1 MPVTYA
7 PFGCNCV
14 PAYNAGADDFTAKPE
29 CIQWRTV
36 NCGRPGYD
44 WEYGSKTLTHL
55 EQVTQG
61 SFSGCNWSGLK
72 ANEVGKYSV
81 ERGCYIECAPGYTRS
96 SFRPEY
102 GCYLKPVDE
111 RDNFGQALLEG
122 TKFAVVEGVQFYAN
136 PIGYSATKVAQAI
149 QAGVEVGGGKVGIDL
164 GGIFGG
170 VASALGGLGSGSYLG
185 ALSGVGQIASAFV
198 PQHAPQPVYAMP
210 SYGIQPYSPPPV
222 YQQQMPM
229 QATPVGAFGV
239 AGRAIATLTAP
250 ILAKIAVK
258 LGLRARPSLTRAMD
272 MVRKA
277 AKLLTSPEAVA
288 AALGITVGELATLI
302 TTSNARKRRRMNP
315 ANSKALRRA
324 ARRIK
329 SFHRLCTHTDVLKN
343 RSRRSAVSRCG
354 TCKKAPCRC

>member
-1 MPVTYA
+1 VDYRTAKANCPDSVYYYVSQTRRDPITNLFDENSYECLPQTREHCPTCFATPLEMQLAEIARQTGQQVLYVPPESARFGYA
-7 PFGCNCV
+7 P
-14 PAYNAGADDFTAKPE
+14 
-29 CIQWRTV
+29 
-36 NCGRPGYD
+36 
-44 WEYGSKTLTHL
+44 
-55 EQVTQG
+55 
-61 SFSGCNWSGLK
+61 GLLI
-72 ANEVGKYSV
+72 GT
-81 ERGCYIECAPGYTRS
+81 CP
-96 SFRPEY
+96 
-102 GCYLKPVDE
+102 
-111 RDNFGQALLEG
+111 EG
-122 TKFAVVEGVQFYAN
+122 THQVGALCAKNLKDKWDPGDFFSQIGVQ
-136 PIGYSATKVAQAI
+136 VAQA
-149 QAGVEVGGGKVGIDL
+149 AGRVASAVATGGTSIALEAATEIIRAQQERLNVGIDL

-170 VASALGGLGSGSYLG
+170 VATALGGISSGSYLTALQG
-185 ALSGVGQIASAFV
+185 AAQLGSSFASHST
-198 PQHAPQPVYAMP
+198 PSYAMP
-210 SYGIQPYSPPPV
+210 SYGIVPYSPPPI
-222 YQQQMPM
+222 YQQQAPV
-229 QATPVGAFGV
+229 QAQPVGAFAV

-258 LGLRARPSLTRAMD
+258 LGLRSRPSLTRAMD